1 MSACAPSGRAPASA
15 APRVIAPA
23 KLTLSLSVTGVRD
36 DGFHLLDAEMVSID
50 LADTLTFEPG
60 AGISVV
66 DEVPGGIGTGRVP
79 TGADNLVARAL
90 AVVGRNAEVH
100 IVKCIPAGA
109 GLGGGSSDAAAVLR
123 WAQVTDLSVAVGLG
137 ADVPFCVRGG
147 RARVTGVGETIQ
159 PLPFEDRRFVLLL
172 PPLSVDTA
180 AVYEAWD
187 RRRDRFR
194 DDHGAVAVGGND
206 LEPAAIDVA
215 PALAHWRDRFAE
227 ATGRRPRL
235 AGSGSAWFVESD
247 PEGLGMAGGQML
259 TVGDERAPL
268 VAVRTVPAFADG

>member
-1 MSACAPSGRAPASA
+1 MSAARAPSGREPAGR
-15 APRVIAPA
+15 APRAMAPA

-50 LADTLTFEPG
+50 LADTLTFAPG
-60 AGISVV
+60 TGISVV
-66 DEVPGGIGTGRVP
+66 DEVPGGLGAGRVP
-79 TGADNLVARAL
+79 TGPDNLVARAL
-90 AVVGRNAEVH
+90 AAVGRNAAVR
-100 IVKCIPAGA
+100 IAKCIPAGA

-147 RARVTGVGETIQ
+147 RARVTGVGETVE
-159 PLPFEDRRFVLLL
+159 PLPFEDRCFVLLL

-187 RRRDRFR
+187 RRRARFR
-194 DDHGAVAVGGND
+194 DDHGADGVGGND
-206 LEPAAIDVA
+206 LEPAAVDVA
-215 PALAHWRDRFAE
+215 PALARWRDGFAE

-235 AGSGSAWFVESD
+235 AGSGSAWFVEGD
-247 PEGLGMAGGQML
+247 PEGLGIAGRDML
-259 TVGDERAPL
+259 AVGDEQAPL
-268 VAVRTVPAFADG
+268 VAVRTVPAFDR